1 MDEGAGDATQ
11 TGSLTPDAASRR
23 GCFIPAWFMML
34 AGVLVAALLGAG
46 AVFLVM
52 SDDVDERRSVDTGS
66 GTSERS
72 ASTSTSDPSTSSTS
86 STSST
91 TVPVTTTVKSGSGAG
106 SSGGSG
112 AKKTTTT
119 TKKPPPPTIDSFYAL
134 PNPAQCDSSLVAN
147 ITLTFSWTTSHATET
162 KITAFP
168 QTFGPDAST
177 STAVACGTFDV
188 QYSLMATGP
197 GGTTQ
202 NSIQISVVDG
212 RG

>member
-1 MDEGAGDATQ
+1 MNRD
-11 TGSLTPDAASRR
+11 PDAE
-23 GCFIPAWFMML
+23 
-34 AGVLVAALLGAG
+34 LVTLCQ
-46 AVFLVM
+46 
-52 SDDVDERRSVDTGS
+52 R
-66 GTSERS
+66 RS
-72 ASTSTSDPSTSSTS
+72 ASSLEGDYRRLYDRYKDRVYNVCYRITGNATDALDASLADLTF
-86 STSST
+86 
-91 TVPVTTTVKSGSGAG
+91 VA
-106 SSGGSG
+106 
-112 AKKTTTT
+112 TTTT